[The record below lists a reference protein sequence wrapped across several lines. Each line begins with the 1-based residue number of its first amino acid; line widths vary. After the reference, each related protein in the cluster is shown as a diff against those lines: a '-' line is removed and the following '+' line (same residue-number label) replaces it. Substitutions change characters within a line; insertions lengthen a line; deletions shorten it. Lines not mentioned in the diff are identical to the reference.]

1 MVQVE
6 GRHIRAFT
14 NSHLRKGDVGS
25 NPTMCGGVKSTAG
38 KSVEHT
44 L

>member
-1 MVQVE
+1 ME
-6 GRHIRAFT
+6 GHRGT
-14 NSHLRKGDVGS
+14 PRKCWFES
-25 NPTMCGGVKSTAG
+25 NYVCGGVKSTAG